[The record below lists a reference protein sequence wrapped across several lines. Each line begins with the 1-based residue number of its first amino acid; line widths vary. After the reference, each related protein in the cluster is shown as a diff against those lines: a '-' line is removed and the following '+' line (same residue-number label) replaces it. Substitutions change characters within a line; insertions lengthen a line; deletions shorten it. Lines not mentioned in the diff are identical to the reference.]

1 MMKGALLPDRKGEN
15 MNIHKEKC
23 KRLKAIRKKMADG
36 LGIDLKQKECTFE
49 GECRGTCPKCRQEE
63 EALNRALLG
72 KAAAVAVSAGIM
84 LTGCQGETG
93 NTGNPSGRSNIDWE
107 NVFGLDFLKGGKWE
121 ETTGEAPFPEELPGN
136 MVPPQEEFELEGA
149 TEELTGEMPID
160 YEIVGEEILAPE
172 DESASI
178 YEIAGDIESG
188 YDECVPVY
196 ENEE

>member
-1 MMKGALLPDRKGEN
+1 

-23 KRLKAIRKKMADG
+23 KRLKAIRKKLADG
-36 LGIDLKQKECTFE
+36 LGIDLKQRECTFE

-93 NTGNPSGRSNIDWE
+93 NPSGRSNKDWE
-107 NVFGLDFLKGGKWE
+107 KIFNLDFLKGGKWE
-121 ETTGEAPFPEELPGN
+121 ETTGESPYPEELPGN
-136 MVPPQEEFELEGA
+136 MLSPQEELELDDDIMMPSSEEFDLEGA

-160 YEIVGEEILAPE
+160 YEIAGEETLAPE

-178 YEIAGDIESG
+178 YEIAGDIELEPG

>member
-1 MMKGALLPDRKGEN
+1 

-23 KRLKAIRKKMADG
+23 KRLKAIRKKLADG
-36 LGIDLKQKECTFE
+36 LGIDLKQRECTFE

-72 KAAAVAVSAGIM
+72 KAAAVAVSAGIL
-84 LTGCQGETG
+84 LTGCQGEPE

-107 NVFGLDFLKGGKWE
+107 KVFDPDFLKDGK
-121 ETTGEAPFPEELPGN
+121 G
-136 MVPPQEEFELEGA
+136 
-149 TEELTGEMPID
+149 EELTGEAPVQEEPLGFMTSPSEEFELDGNIVMP
-160 YEIVGEEILAPE
+160 GEEILAPE

-178 YEIAGDIESG
+178 YELAGDIEPG
-188 YDECVPVY
+188 YDESVPTY

>member
-1 MMKGALLPDRKGEN
+1 

-23 KRLKAIRKKMADG
+23 KRLKAIRKKLADG

-84 LTGCQGETG
+84 LTGCQGETE
-93 NTGNPSGRSNIDWE
+93 NPSGRSNIDWE
-107 NVFGLDFLKGGKWE
+107 KIFNLDFLKGGKWE
-121 ETTGEAPFPEELPGN
+121 ETAGESPYPEELPGN
-136 MVPPQEEFELEGA
+136 MVSPQEEFELEGA

-160 YEIVGEEILAPE
+160 YEIAGEEILAPE

-178 YEIAGDIESG
+178 CEIAGDIELEPG
-188 YDECVPVY
+188 YDECGPVY

>member
-1 MMKGALLPDRKGEN
+1 

-23 KRLKAIRKKMADG
+23 KRLKAIRKKLADG

-72 KAAAVAVSAGIM
+72 KAAAMAVSAGIM

-93 NTGNPSGRSNIDWE
+93 NPSGRSNMDWE
-107 NVFGLDFLKGGKWE
+107 KIFDLDFLKGGKWG
-121 ETTGEAPFPEELPGN
+121 ETAGVPIREELDGN
-136 MVPPQEEFELEGA
+136 MLPPQEELELEGDIMMPPSEEFDPDRA
-149 TEELTGEMPID
+149 AEELTGEMP
-160 YEIVGEEILAPE
+160 YEIVGEETVAPE
-172 DESASI
+172 DESPLI
-178 YEIAGDIESG
+178 YEIAGEIEPG
-188 YDECVPVY
+188 YDEGVPVY

>member
-1 MMKGALLPDRKGEN
+1 

-23 KRLKAIRKKMADG
+23 KRLKAIRKKLADG
-36 LGIDLKQKECTFE
+36 LGIDLKQKDCTFE

-93 NTGNPSGRSNIDWE
+93 NTGNPFGRSSIDWE
-107 NVFGLDFLKGGKWE
+107 KIFNPDFLNGGKWG
-121 ETTGEAPFPEELPGN
+121 ET
-136 MVPPQEEFELEGA
+136 EG
-149 TEELTGEMPID
+149 TPISEELTGEMS
-160 YEIVGEEILAPE
+160 YEIEGLMPE

-178 YEIAGDIESG
+178 YEIAGDIELEPG

>member
-1 MMKGALLPDRKGEN
+1 

-23 KRLKAIRKKMADG
+23 KRLKAIRKKLADG
-36 LGIDLKQKECTFE
+36 LGIDLKQRECTFE

-93 NTGNPSGRSNIDWE
+93 NP
-107 NVFGLDFLKGGKWE
+107 FGLDFLKDGKWE
-121 ETTGEAPFPEELPGN
+121 ETTGEAPISEELLGNMTPPLEELELDGDIMMLPPEESDP
-136 MVPPQEEFELEGA
+136 EGTA
-149 TEELTGEMPID
+149 EELID
-160 YEIVGEEILAPE
+160 YEIPGEETLAPE
-172 DESASI
+172 EESVSV
-178 YEIAGDIESG
+178 YEIAGDIAPW
-188 YDECVPVY
+188 YDESVPVY

>member
-1 MMKGALLPDRKGEN
+1 

-23 KRLKAIRKKMADG
+23 KKLKAIRKKLADG

-107 NVFGLDFLKGGKWE
+107 KIFNLDFLKGGKWG
-121 ETTGEAPFPEELPGN
+121 ETTGAPYPEELPGN
-136 MVPPQEEFELEGA
+136 MLSPQEELELDGDIMMPPSEEFELEG
-149 TEELTGEMPID
+149 LMPMD
-160 YEIVGEEILAPE
+160 
-172 DESASI
+172 
-178 YEIAGDIESG
+178 YEIAGEIEPG
-188 YDECVPVY
+188 YDENVPVY

>member
-1 MMKGALLPDRKGEN
+1 

-23 KRLKAIRKKMADG
+23 KRLKAIRKKLADG
-36 LGIDLKQKECTFE
+36 LGIDLQQRECTFE

-93 NTGNPSGRSNIDWE
+93 NPFGQSNID
-107 NVFGLDFLKGGKWE
+107 LDKLFHLNFLKDGKWGETEGTPIPE
-121 ETTGEAPFPEELPGN
+121 ELTGEPPYQGELPGN
-136 MVPPQEEFELEGA
+136 MTSSLEELELDGDIMMPSPEEFELEGA
-149 TEELTGEMPID
+149 MPIN
-160 YEIVGEEILAPE
+160 
-172 DESASI
+172 
-178 YEIAGDIESG
+178 YEIAGEIEPG
-188 YDECVPVY
+188 YDESVPVY